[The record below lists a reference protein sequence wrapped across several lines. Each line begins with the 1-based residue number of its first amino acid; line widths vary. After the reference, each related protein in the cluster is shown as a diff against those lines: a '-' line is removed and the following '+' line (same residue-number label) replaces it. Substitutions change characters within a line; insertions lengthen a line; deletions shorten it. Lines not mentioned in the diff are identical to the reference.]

1 MLNRK
6 GFRLLQDKQKKRK
19 WERNKILK
27 EKKRIFM
34 IQVANIKII
43 KAIKRVPVQDGD
55 IEVS

>member
-6 GFRLLQDKQKKRK
+6 GFTLLQDKQKKRK